1 MRDLLCW
8 GIKQAKQFHQ
18 PVWNLLHRRF
28 LPIKVNQVDIEGLIA
43 NRDKLWAE
51 AVYYYKQ
58 GEEYWLSEALAKQAN
73 QQANERLENDPWVE
87 MVQGLP
93 SDITEGTLKQICQML
108 FQDTKESQITT
119 QMTRRLSTCL
129 IQAGWKR
136 EGKYSSGPQRN
147 QARFVRS
154 AEDIANASEIAHQ
167 EYNF

>member
-18 PVWNLLHRRF
+18 PVWHLPHRRF
-28 LPIKVNQVDIEGLIA
+28 LPIKVNQVDIKGLIA

-58 GEEYWLSEALAKQAN
+58 GEEYWLSQALAKQAN

-93 SDITEGTLKQICQML
+93 SDI
-108 FQDTKESQITT
+108 
-119 QMTRRLSTCL
+119 
-129 IQAGWKR
+129 AH
-136 EGKYSSGPQRN
+136 
-147 QARFVRS
+147 
-154 AEDIANASEIAHQ
+154 ED
-167 EYNF
+167 YTF